1 MNKKTKRLLIIP
13 AKSVSTRIKN
23 KNFKKF
29 FGKSIILYSY
39 ESGIKSNIFDKIHVS
54 TESNRIKKKL
64 NKMKIKVDF
73 LRKKSLANK
82 NVGLFEVYKYVYK
95 EYKKKGQIFDEI
107 WSLLPC
113 SPLIQ
118 TSDLTKLKN
127 KILKKKIK
135 KPIIS
140 VCRYPA
146 PIEWAFRMTKK
157 KVLKPINFTNH
168 KIASQKF
175 EKSYFE
181 VGVLSVFDSK
191 DFERFNSKNIFNK
204 FSGYELK
211 FHKSIDI
218 DDHEDWKFAEKLFE
232 K

>member
-39 ESGIKSNIFDKIHVS
+39 ESGIKSNIFDKI
-54 TESNRIKKKL
+54 L
-64 NKMKIKVDF
+64 
-73 LRKKSLANK
+73 
-82 NVGLFEVYKYVYK
+82 GLFEVYKYVYK

-175 EKSYFE
+175 EKSYFD